1 MIKEM
6 MVNKKILVDDAL
18 ECLLMPSDPAHDSL
32 YASMQYSLMA
42 GGKRIRPCLFLVLL
56 DILGVDSNLYI
67 NVACALECVHTYS
80 LIHDDLPGMDND
92 DYRRG
97 KLANHK
103 RYGGRYCNYS
113 GRWALNLCF

>member
-1 MIKEM
+1 MIKEI

-56 DILGVDSNLYI
+56 DILGGFEFIYKCGLRIGMCSYI
-67 NVACALECVHTYS
+67 FTHS
-80 LIHDDLPGMDND
+80 
-92 DYRRG
+92 
-97 KLANHK
+97 
-103 RYGGRYCNYS
+103 
-113 GRWALNLCF
+113 

>member
-67 NVACALECVHTYS
+67 NVALS
-80 LIHDDLPGMDND
+80 LIHISEPT
-92 DYRRG
+92 RP
-97 KLANHK
+97 
-103 RYGGRYCNYS
+103 
-113 GRWALNLCF
+113 

>member
-42 GGKRIRPCLFLVLL
+42 GGHGYAPVYFW
-56 DILGVDSNLYI
+56 Y
-67 NVACALECVHTYS
+67 
-80 LIHDDLPGMDND
+80 
-92 DYRRG
+92 
-97 KLANHK
+97 
-103 RYGGRYCNYS
+103 
-113 GRWALNLCF
+113 F

>member
-6 MVNKKILVDDAL
+6 MVNKKIIVDDAL

-56 DILGVDSNLYI
+56 HSFMTI
-67 NVACALECVHTYS
+67 
-80 LIHDDLPGMDND
+80 
-92 DYRRG
+92 YR
-97 KLANHK
+97 AWIMMTI
-103 RYGGRYCNYS
+103 GGES
-113 GRWALNLCF
+113 WPTIKDMG

>member
-42 GGKRIRPCLFLVLL
+42 GGKTGYAPVYFW
-56 DILGVDSNLYI
+56 Y
-67 NVACALECVHTYS
+67 
-80 LIHDDLPGMDND
+80 
-92 DYRRG
+92 
-97 KLANHK
+97 
-103 RYGGRYCNYS
+103 
-113 GRWALNLCF
+113 F

>member
-1 MIKEM
+1 M

-67 NVACALECVHTYS
+67 NVAWIMMT
-80 LIHDDLPGMDND
+80 I
-92 DYRRG
+92 
-97 KLANHK
+97 
-103 RYGGRYCNYS
+103 GGES
-113 GRWALNLCF
+113 WPIIKDMG

>member
-92 DYRRG
+92 DYLRG

-103 RYGGRYCNYS
+103 KYGVG

>member
-32 YASMQYSLMA
+32 
-42 GGKRIRPCLFLVLL
+42 KIW
-56 DILGVDSNLYI
+56 
-67 NVACALECVHTYS
+67 
-80 LIHDDLPGMDND
+80 
-92 DYRRG
+92 
-97 KLANHK
+97 
-103 RYGGRYCNYS
+103 GRYCNYG